1 MKGVHLPPLHRIS
14 GCPLV
19 LLLVLSLCGVSD
31 ARGAGPPPFGAP
43 PALRVEP
50 SGTRKICQV
59 VGEVDRQTGARTLNA
74 TETNYGFWGT
84 DLGASF
90 EHEGELYFLFGD
102 THPSGD
108 RSRPRDA
115 DLIATSRDDD
125 PEDCLELSFIADG
138 DGGYRPLTIPGVSS
152 GAFNVPTGGL
162 SANGEMY
169 VFATTDFSP
178 ANPMGRS
185 VLASSDDDG
194 RTFRFRRTVSTDK
207 FINVAPAVVDGATI
221 PGLPQPS
228 GDVALLWASGRYRR
242 SDPYL
247 AVVPADRIAQAEE
260 VRYFAGTDPVDG
272 RPRWSGNEPDAAP
285 LFAESCLGELSVGWN
300 PYLERWLMLYNCGE
314 PESQIHVRSAEL
326 PWGPWSEPEL
336 LFDPER
342 DGGYCNFMNPGPRI
356 TAVSMPVSACRD
368 VSDPHSAGQAGDAYG
383 PYLISRFT
391 RGTPGGASD
400 IYYLMST
407 WNPYTVVL
415 MRSTLRIEEDG
426 RVAADRA
433 PTPSRPPA
441 G

>member
-1 MKGVHLPPLHRIS
+1 MKGIHPVTLRRIS
-14 GCPLV
+14 GCPLA
-19 LLLVLSLCGVSD
+19 LLLALFLCGVAD
-31 ARGAGPPPFGAP
+31 ARSAEPRPFGGPPAV
-43 PALRVEP
+43 RVEP
-50 SGTRKICQV
+50 GSTRKICQV
-59 VGEVDRQTGARTLNA
+59 VGEIDRQTGARTLNA
-74 TETNYGFWGT
+74 TESTYGFWGT

-90 EHEGELYFLFGD
+90 EHDGGLYFLFGD

-108 RSRPRDA
+108 RARPRDA
-115 DLIATSRDDD
+115 DLIAVSHDDD
-125 PEDCLELSFIADG
+125 PEDCLELSFVTDE
-138 DGGYRPLTIPGVSS
+138 DGGYRPLTIPGISS

-185 VLASSDDDG
+185 VLASSDDGG
-194 RTFRFRRTVSTDK
+194 RTFRFRRTVST
-207 FINVAPAVVDGATI
+207 PAVVDGAAI
-221 PGLPQPS
+221 PGLPQAA
-228 GDVALLWASGRYRR
+228 GDAVLLWASGRYRQ

-247 AVVPADRIAQAEE
+247 AVVPADRIARAGEL
-260 VRYFAGTDPVDG
+260 RYFAGTDPVDG
-272 RPRWSGNEPDAAP
+272 RPLWSRNEPDAAP
-285 LFAESCLGELSVGWN
+285 LFAASCLGELSVGWN
-300 PYLERWLMLYNCGE
+300 PYLERWLMLYNCGT
-314 PESQIHVRSAEL
+314 PENGIHVRSAEF

-342 DGGYCNFMNPGPRI
+342 DGGYCGFMNPGPRI
-356 TAVSMPVSACRD
+356 VAASMPQPACPD
-368 VSDPHSAGQAGDAYG
+368 VSDPHSTDQAGDAYG

-391 RGTPGGASD
+391 RGAPGGTSD

-433 PTPSRPPA
+433 PAPSRPPA